1 MSMWTMIFLIVLI
14 GCVTNVLSERYRALG
29 RAEKRAKAELEVA
42 GNSNEQGA
50 QAQELK
56 DLRERIKVLERIA
69 TDGNST
75 DARET
80 QRIERE
86 IEALRD
92 TGGLRDRQD
101 G

>member
-1 MSMWTMIFLIVLI
+1 MMSGWAVVAIVAIVVSGIVKIFTSRNDTH
-14 GCVTNVLSERYRALG
+14 GG
-29 RAEKRAKAELEVA
+29 
-42 GNSNEQGA
+42 
-50 QAQELK
+50 QARDVEDQTVQLPREDPAARREIE

-69 TDGNST
+69 TDGNSV

-80 QRIERE
+80 QRISRE

-92 TGGLRDRQD
+92 RQD